1 MMPTRRKVLFAGAAL
16 AGLAGAGWASAGF
29 RRAMR
34 QARARIGA
42 AASRLVE
49 TRHGALEYAEAGD
62 GPPVLFLHGTGG
74 GFDQG
79 LHMGAPL
86 VGLGYRVVAP
96 SRFGYLRSAM
106 PERPSAAA
114 QAEALADLLDHLGLG
129 RVAVAGGS
137 AGAIPA
143 IAFAIRHPARTAA
156 LVPIVPALYAPGRPP
171 VEPWSPVVRRLA
183 EAALGSDFI
192 FWAAI
197 TAAPDTMTGPL
208 LATDP
213 ALLHA
218 AGPGEV
224 ARAREVLANILPISA
239 RTEGLLFDA
248 GETGRTQA
256 LDFAAVRAPTLVI
269 SLEDDRFLTAESAR
283 HIAAGIAGARL
294 VIYPDGGHIWAGR
307 EAELFGA
314 IDAFL
319 REIGYA

>member
-1 MMPTRRKVLFAGAAL
+1 MPSRRGFLIGGAAVAL
-16 AGLAGAGWASAGF
+16 AAAGGVTGLAY
-29 RRAMR
+29 RRAMVAAW
-34 QARARIGA
+34 ARVSPGM
-42 AASRLVE
+42 SRLIQ
-49 TRHGALEYAEAGD
+49 TRQGALEYAEAGD

-86 VGLGYRVVAP
+86 VDLGYRIIAP
-96 SRFGYLRSAM
+96 SRFGYLRSAF
-106 PERPSAAA
+106 PEDPSPFA

-143 IAFAIRHPARTAA
+143 IAFTLRYPERTAA
-156 LVPIVPALYAPGRPP
+156 LLPIVPAVYAPGREMPA
-171 VEPWSPVVRRLA
+171 PWGPWQRRLA

-197 TAAPDTMTGPL
+197 TAAPDTMTGAL

-213 ALLHA
+213 ALVHA
-218 AGPGEV
+218 AGPAEE
-224 ARAREVLANILPISA
+224 ARVREVLRNILPISA
-239 RTEGLLFDA
+239 RARGLLNDA
-248 GETGRTQA
+248 ASTGRPMEFDYESIT
-256 LDFAAVRAPTLVI
+256 APTLAI
-269 SLEDDRFLTAESAR
+269 SMADDRFGTAESAR
-283 HIAAGIAGARL
+283 HIAARVSGARAI
-294 VIYPDGGHIWAGR
+294 VYPDGGHVWVGR

-319 REIGYA
+319 KEIGYA